1 MDFSLSEE
9 QQAVA
14 EAATGLL
21 SGLVDSARV
30 ARAEQ
35 SEDAVDRELWA
46 ALAGADLLGLAVPEE
61 RGGAGY
67 GLMELCLLLQA
78 QGNVV
83 APVPLW
89 ATLVLGA
96 LPLARFGNATQQRR
110 WLPGVVAGDV
120 MLTAALSGCAQ
131 SVTGVPSIEATPHAG
146 GWALNGV
153 ELAVPQAHLA
163 QCILVPARSPD
174 GGVLIALVN
183 PQSPGVSLE
192 RVRTTNREIHPHLHL
207 NRVIVLSDD
216 LLARPASGRAVLNDM
231 LVAASTAL
239 CALQV
244 GVCEE
249 ALRRTAAHLNQ
260 RVQFG
265 RPLSTFQGTMLRAAD
280 AAIDIE
286 AMRVTLLRAAWLYDS
301 GRDATDAAGV
311 AKWQASER
319 GQRTVHATQH
329 LHGGLGADITYPIHR
344 YFLWGKQLE
353 LLLGGPSHQLSRLG
367 ARIAANAL
375 AQASS

>member
-1 MDFSLSEE
+1 MDFSLSDE

-21 SGLVDSARV
+21 TGLVDTDRV
-30 ARAEQ
+30 VAAEQ
-35 SEDAVDRELWA
+35 SEDRVDRALWA
-46 ALAGADLLGLAVPEE
+46 ALAGADLLGLAVPEPY
-61 RGGAGY
+61 GGAGY
-67 GLMELCLLLQA
+67 GLTELCLLLEA

-96 LPLARFGNATQQRR
+96 LPLARFGNRAQQGR
-110 WLPGVVAGDV
+110 WLPGVVRGDV
-120 MLTAALSGCAQ
+120 MLTAALTGCAN
-131 SVTGVPSIEATPHAG
+131 SVNGLPSIEATPHAG

-153 ELAVPQAHLA
+153 ELAVPQAHLT

-183 PQSPGVSLE
+183 PQSPGVALE
-192 RVRTTNREIHPHLHL
+192 RAVTTNREIHPHLHL

-216 LLARPASGRAVLNDM
+216 VLARPASGRAVLNDM
-231 LVAASTAL
+231 LVAATTAL

-265 RPLSTFQGTMLRAAD
+265 RSLSTFQGTMLRAAD

-286 AMRVTLLRAAWLYDS
+286 AMRVTLLRAAWLFDS

-375 AQASS
+375 GEAAS

>member
-1 MDFSLSEE
+1 
-9 QQAVA
+9 
-14 EAATGLL
+14 
-21 SGLVDSARV
+21 
-30 ARAEQ
+30 
-35 SEDAVDRELWA
+35 
-46 ALAGADLLGLAVPEE
+46 
-61 RGGAGY
+61 
-67 GLMELCLLLQA
+67 
-78 QGNVV
+78 
-83 APVPLW
+83 
-89 ATLVLGA
+89 
-96 LPLARFGNATQQRR
+96 
-110 WLPGVVAGDV
+110 
-120 MLTAALSGCAQ
+120 
-131 SVTGVPSIEATPHAG
+131 
-146 GWALNGV
+146 
-153 ELAVPQAHLA
+153 LAVPQAHLA

-216 LLARPASGRAVLNDM
+216 VLARPAAGRAVLNDM
-231 LVAASTAL
+231 LIAATTAL

-249 ALRRTAAHLNQ
+249 ALQRTANHLNQ

-280 AAIDIE
+280 GAIDIE

-301 GRDATDAAGV
+301 GHDATDAAGV

-353 LLLGGPSHQLSRLG
+353 LLLGGPSHQLSWLG
-367 ARIAANAL
+367 ARIAADAL
-375 AQASS
+375 AEASS